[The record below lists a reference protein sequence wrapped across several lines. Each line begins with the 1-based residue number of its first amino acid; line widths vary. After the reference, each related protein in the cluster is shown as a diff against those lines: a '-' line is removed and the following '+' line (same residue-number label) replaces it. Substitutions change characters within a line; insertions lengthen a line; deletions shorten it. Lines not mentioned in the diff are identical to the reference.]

1 MGASMTQE
9 LTIRAL
15 RNAISHRR
23 PAPGL
28 IHHADRGSPYCAKAY
43 RAILQQYG
51 LIASLSRK
59 GNGYDNV
66 PIESF
71 WGSLKNERVHQQHFE
86 TRS

>member
-15 RNAISHRR
+15 RNAILYRR

-28 IHHADRGSPYCAKAY
+28 IHHADRGSQYCAKAY
-43 RAILQQYG
+43 RAILQQPG

-59 GNGYDNV
+59 GNGYDNAS
-66 PIESF
+66 IESF
-71 WGSLKNERVHQQHFE
+71 WGSLKNEMVHQQHFE